1 MHTSWNRVGDGRALE
16 DEGKG
21 RLGIKECAEHAL
33 VTPYDVL
40 YEKEGEATAQLK
52 FAVLLLPNG
61 TSKVTTPLFD
71 PLTAKSE
78 NAVTDESVL
87 AILAQ
92 AATKKRTNKKKKSA
106 KKPAAGAAAGE
117 TAGAADGDDDEGD
130 EE

>member
-1 MHTSWNRVGDGRALE
+1 MNRALE

-21 RLGIKECAEHAL
+21 RLGIKECAEHGL

-40 YEKEGEATAQLK
+40 YEKEGEVTAQLK

-92 AATKKRTNKKKKSA
+92 AATKKKTNKKKKSA
-106 KKPAAGAAAGE
+106 KKPAAGAAAGAP
-117 TAGAADGDDDEGD
+117 AGDDEGD
-130 EE
+130 EGDDE